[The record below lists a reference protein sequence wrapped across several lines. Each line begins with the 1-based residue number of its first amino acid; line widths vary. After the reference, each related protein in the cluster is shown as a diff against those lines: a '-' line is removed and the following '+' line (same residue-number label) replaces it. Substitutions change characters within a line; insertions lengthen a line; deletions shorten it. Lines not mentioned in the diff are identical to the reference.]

1 MARDGKTTMPW
12 VAKEMT
18 MNVETITMEPEVARQ
33 AFRDYR
39 AAVKL
44 NRDDRRRREDE
55 QMAAAYKAASKGL
68 AVLDL
73 HHVMKQAGVLESGYP
88 VLAIA
93 KADLEHI
100 RVDMH
105 QDGGAVFHDV
115 AMASYR
121 RSRRRVAFPTDTFP
135 RWTWSDRVNRWR
147 SGTTALVPT
156 IPPALRPKHA
166 LSGYHI
172 LWEAVWEPAPPVDPL
187 LLKHLGGA
195 LYAVLAAWD
204 LTKIEQAV
212 LRGRLQS

>member
-1 MARDGKTTMPW
+1 MNI
-12 VAKEMT
+12 EM
-18 MNVETITMEPEVARQ
+18 ITMDPEVARQ

-44 NRDDRRRREDE
+44 NRDDRRRKEDE

-73 HHVMKQAGVLESGYP
+73 HEVMRKTGLQPNGYP
-88 VLAIA
+88 VLAIC
-93 KADLEHI
+93 KAHI
-100 RVDMH
+100 EKCQVKMYRDGAARFFREGLNVDW
-105 QDGGAVFHDV
+105 D
-115 AMASYR
+115 R
-121 RSRRRVAFPTDTFP
+121 RIRHYIHLPAETFQRGVDRRRDQAV
-135 RWTWSDRVNRWR
+135 
-147 SGTTALVPT
+147 ALVPT
-156 IPPALRPKHA
+156 IPPALRPKGA

-212 LRGRLQS
+212 LRGRLVT